1 MKYRLAKSSYCK
13 KFSFHSDTDHC
24 IAMFVGAAL
33 FVLTASVF
41 AVQGFTVN
49 LDVILNPLAL
59 KLPSSFCIGDRKPS
73 FSFQQAFTAQE
84 ATAPEV
90 QEELWLKPALHN
102 TPAFRS
108 ASLLTALWLAWYS
121 TSTAANP
128 LAALSAK
135 AAKTIHFL
143 AYGTWLGSAFY
154 VTCIARFA
162 LWKNL
167 PRQTFGKMQSKLF
180 PAYFS
185 LSALTILLQ
194 VSCHKNSRGQHF
206 PLSCPFMIPCKPF
219 FKISSLCF
227 DYHQLVTLPEIPSLM
242 AVHVKKALGSALALT
257 LLNIVYLGPVTT
269 RIMFER
275 FDLDNTP
282 SGRASEKY
290 RELASSFGI
299 LHGLSSLANLIAFC
313 AAVAHGFFL
322 ASAVA

>member
-1 MKYRLAKSSYCK
+1 
-13 KFSFHSDTDHC
+13 
-24 IAMFVGAAL
+24 MFIGAAF
-33 FVLTASVF
+33 FVLAASIF

-49 LDVILNPLAL
+49 LGKTSKPLAL
-59 KLPSSFCIGDRKPS
+59 KLPSSFCIGFRKPS
-73 FSFQQAFTAQE
+73 FSLQEAFTARE
-84 ATAPEV
+84 ASATEV

-154 VTCIARFA
+154 VTCFARFV

-180 PAYFS
+180 PAFFN

-194 VSCHKNSRGQHF
+194 VSCQYKLRQSA
-206 PLSCPFMIPCKPF
+206 LSPFMMPCKPIF
-219 FKISSLCF
+219 
-227 DYHQLVTLPEIPSLM
+227 Q
-242 AVHVKKALGSALALT
+242 
-257 LLNIVYLGPVTT
+257 NIV
-269 RIMFER
+269 
-275 FDLDNTP
+275 
-282 SGRASEKY
+282 
-290 RELASSFGI
+290 
-299 LHGLSSLANLIAFC
+299 SLF
-313 AAVAHGFFL
+313 
-322 ASAVA
+322 